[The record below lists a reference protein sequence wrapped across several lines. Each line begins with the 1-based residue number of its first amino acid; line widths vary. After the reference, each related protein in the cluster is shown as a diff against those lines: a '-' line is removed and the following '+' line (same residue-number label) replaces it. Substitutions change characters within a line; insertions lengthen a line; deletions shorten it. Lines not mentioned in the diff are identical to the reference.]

1 MTRWTGKRSSLVPG
15 RSPWRAQAALILGP
29 RRFRLWP
36 ALAIPVGLSAVH
48 AALVMAHFAA
58 AGGGFGSIAEV
69 RRLFASDPMLVAG
82 WVHYLAFDLM
92 AGALIAARM
101 DRAGV
106 PRLVQA
112 APLACTFLLGPLGLL
127 FGLMTETAT
136 RALRRGMER
145 NAA

>member
-1 MTRWTGKRSSLVPG
+1 MDWDTVFSGAGTLAMVGW
-15 RSPWRAQAALILGP
+15 AALILGP
-29 RRFRLWP
+29 VRLRLWP
-36 ALAIPVGLSAVH
+36 ALAIPVALSALH
-48 AALVMAHFAA
+48 AGLVMAHFAE

-69 RRLFASDPMLVAG
+69 RRLFASDPLLVAG

-112 APLACTFLLGPLGLL
+112 APLVCTFLLGPLGFL

-136 RALRRGMER
+136 RALRRGLER
-145 NAA
+145 GAG